1 MVLPDIHD
9 IDKRLASHEAVCAE
23 RYGAL
28 RERVGRIEA
37 LGWSTLAAM
46 LTTGI
51 GGLSCVAWFFFTKAF
66 HLS

>member
-1 MVLPDIHD
+1 MVPPDIHD
-9 IDKRLASHEAVCAE
+9 IDKRLSSHEAVCAE
-23 RYGAL
+23 RYGAI

-51 GGLSCVAWFFFTKAF
+51 GGLSCVAWFFFTKTF